1 MEEKFMFNIVLILLM
16 VVLFFAGVG
25 VGTVFNSL
33 LFLKKKKIAEEKN
46 MMGGKTI
53 IEKKCIGSIFLF
65 DYYLISLYTR
75 VLL

>member
-1 MEEKFMFNIVLILLM
+1 MFNIVLILLT
-16 VVLFFAGVG
+16 VVLLFSGVG
-25 VGTVFNSL
+25 VGTFFNSL
-33 LFLKKKKIAEEKN
+33 LFLKKKKKKISEERN

-75 VLL
+75 ILL

>member
-1 MEEKFMFNIVLILLM
+1 MFNIVLILLT

-33 LFLKKKKIAEEKN
+33 LFLKKKKKIAEEKN

-75 VLL
+75 ILL